1 MKAADMLTATA
12 VLVGGQRAQDYGD
25 KTQNHERIADLWN
38 MWLKERQGIWEK
50 SLNSFIQPMDGEGLP
65 PFVSSYD
72 VAMMMLLVKVAR
84 LMNSPGHQDSHI
96 DIAGYASILEEIA
109 NG

>member
-1 MKAADMLTATA
+1 MKAAEMLSATA
-12 VLVGGQRAQDYGD
+12 ELVSGQRAVDYGD
-25 KTQNHERIADLWN
+25 KLANHQRIQKLWEMWFEERSVMLEQVDGKFLVG
-38 MWLKERQGIWEK
+38 KESTIP
-50 SLNSFIQPMDGEGLP
+50 SHLTA
-65 PFVSSYD
+65 YD
-72 VAMMMLLVKVAR
+72 VAMMMLLVKIAR